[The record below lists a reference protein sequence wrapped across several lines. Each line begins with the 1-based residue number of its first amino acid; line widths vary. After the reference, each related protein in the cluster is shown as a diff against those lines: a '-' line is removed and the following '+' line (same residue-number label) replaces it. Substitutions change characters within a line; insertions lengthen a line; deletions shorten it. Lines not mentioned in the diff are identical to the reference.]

1 MDETWTADNPNA
13 RYPRIKFV
21 TSNDNNR
28 RSSTFWIQNCNFVRL
43 KMLSIGYQ
51 FPRNMIKQLGL
62 SSASL
67 AFQASNLFTIT
78 DLKGMDPESLRGY
91 PIQRSFG
98 ATLNL
103 GF

>member
-1 MDETWTADNPNA
+1 
-13 RYPRIKFV
+13 
-21 TSNDNNR
+21 
-28 RSSTFWIQNCNFVRL
+28 
-43 KMLSIGYQ
+43 
-51 FPRNMIKQLGL
+51 MIKQLGI